1 MKRVTF
7 LVLVATCGLAACSND
22 DEIDDPALE
31 QPSHFDAVYSV
42 SMSSMPITTGVF
54 SDENALGNM
63 ENGMLDEASG
73 LAVSAQDDNLLW
85 SHNDSGD
92 MNRLFLFDKQGNHKG
107 IFRILG
113 AGNRDWEDMACGAGP
128 EQDQHYLYVAD
139 IGDNHR
145 RWSEVYVY
153 RFPEP
158 NVDSADPEAQWV
170 DVQSEVVERFPV
182 KYPDGARDAETLL
195 LDPWSL
201 DLYVVS
207 KSDFPARIYR
217 LAYPYEHQE
226 ERTFELYGTIPV
238 TMLTGGDIS
247 PDGKAIVMKTKER
260 IWLWTR
266 DEGES
271 LRDALM
277 REPIRVPYLP
287 EPQGEAIAFD
297 AEGLNFYTLSEKGSS
312 SLAPIIYRYDR
323 L

>member
-1 MKRVTF
+1 MSAV
-7 LVLVATCGLAACSND
+7 VATCVFIACSND
-22 DEIDDPALE
+22 DETGDPDID
-31 QPSHFDAVYSV
+31 QPSHFEAVYSL
-42 SMSSMPITTGVF
+42 SMNSMPITPGVF
-54 SDENALGNM
+54 SNESALGSL
-63 ENGMLDEASG
+63 ENGMLAEASG
-73 LAVSAQDDNLLW
+73 LAMSAQDHNLLW

-107 IFRILG
+107 VFRVLG
-113 AGNRDWEDMACGAGP
+113 SGNRDWEDMACGAGP

-139 IGDNHR
+139 IGDNQR
-145 RWSEVYVY
+145 RWSEVYLY
-153 RFPEP
+153 RLPEP
-158 NVDSADPEAQWV
+158 DVNQADPEAQWV
-170 DVQSEVVERFPV
+170 DVQAEDVDRFPV

-238 TMLTGGDIS
+238 TLLTGGDIS
-247 PDGKAIVMKTKER
+247 PDGKTIVMKTKER
-260 IWLWTR
+260 IWKWTR
-266 DEGES
+266 EEGES

-277 REPIRVPYLP
+277 REPIRIPYLP

-297 AEGLNFYTLSEKGSS
+297 LVGLSFYTLSEKGSS